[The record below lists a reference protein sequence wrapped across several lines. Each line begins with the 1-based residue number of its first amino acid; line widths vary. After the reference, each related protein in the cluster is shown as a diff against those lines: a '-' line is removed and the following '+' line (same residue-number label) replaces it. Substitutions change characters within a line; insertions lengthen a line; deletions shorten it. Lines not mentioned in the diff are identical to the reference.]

1 MLPPVDSV
9 RLPDLQRKT
18 TNTSTMAAAAGNGPL
33 APHMLSKFP
42 LRRVGSIGDDSPSKQ
57 ICFSPAMIQ
66 SKSYKMLR
74 WCGNDDMNLASPS
87 ECFGDL
93 YRLIAGET
101 HNCFTGTS
109 YPIDPTQRSGI
120 SDNICSARG
129 PFPAAP
135 AMVMSVL
142 LVVGRWS
149 SVLTSTQIL
158 HTNRNSMK

>member
-9 RLPDLQRKT
+9 HLPDLRRKT
-18 TNTSTMAAAAGNGPL
+18 TNTSTMAAAAGNSPL
-33 APHMLSKFP
+33 APHMLLKIP
-42 LRRVGSIGDDSPSKQ
+42 LRHVGLIGDDSPSKR

-66 SKSYKMLR
+66 SKSHKMLW
-74 WCGNDDMNLASPS
+74 WCGNDDMNLALPS

-101 HNCFTGTS
+101 HIRFTGTS
-109 YPIDPTQRSGI
+109 YPIDPMQRGGI
-120 SDNICSARG
+120 SDNICGARG

-149 SVLTSTQIL
+149 SVLTSTRIL